1 MIFKR
6 IHILGCMLMV
16 IILVIP
22 GINCGKTNPVDKII
36 PYVLVNF
43 RINPNSIEFNNLNIV
58 GNWAYVTGGYRGII
72 IFHSNINEYKAFER
86 TSPHD
91 YPNDF
96 NCRVNVD
103 ESGIIAVDN
112 CSGSKYILLDG
123 TPFEGP
129 ATLPLKQYNTY
140 FDGALLHVYN

>member
-1 MIFKR
+1 MFRKAYV
-6 IHILGCMLMV
+6 LGCMLLV
-16 IILVIP
+16 ITLVIP
-22 GINCGKTNPVDKII
+22 GIYCGKTNPVDKII

-43 RINPNSIEFNNLNIV
+43 TINPNSIKYNNLNIV
-58 GNWAYVTGGYRGII
+58 GNWTYVSGGYSGII
-72 IFHSNINEYKAFER
+72 IFHSDINEYKAFER
-86 TSPHD
+86 TSPYD
-91 YPNDF
+91 FPNDF

-103 ESGIIAVDN
+103 ESGLIAVDN

-140 FDGALLHVYN
+140 FDGVYLHVYN